1 MGADDP
7 ITQKCLEEIEEW
19 EEGSQN
25 QKKKLSQGQFGP
37 HLITKIAKELDRFAE
52 VYPMRYGHPTRGT
65 GQKPSLY
72 SSKPWDLSLLIG
84 KNGRVIL
91 RALMERNP
99 K

>member
-7 ITQKCLEEIEEW
+7 IMQKCLEEIEEW

-37 HLITKIAKELDRFAE
+37 NLITKIAKELDRFAE
-52 VYPMRYGHPTRGT
+52 VYPMRYGR
-65 GQKPSLY
+65 QKPSLY
-72 SSKPWDLSLLIG
+72 SSKPWGLSLLIR